1 MGKYLDIKVG
11 KKLKLYRLATGTKQD
26 GNLWGLFSYTPFEKK
41 DNGDYIYGQ
50 EYTIFMNNLES
61 GMNLKDGDFVEVAN
75 ILSVSAEDNTYKGKD
90 GVQHTKRIIKVS
102 IDIKIENKT
111 NENLNENTQY
121 GIYDNTK
128 EDNPAIADSDY
139 ELPNF

>member
-1 MGKYLDIKVG
+1 MAKYLDIKIG

-26 GNLWGLFSYTPFEKK
+26 GTMWGLFSYTPFEKTDK
-41 DNGDYIYGQ
+41 GDYIYGQ

-90 GVQHTKRIIKVS
+90 GVQHTKRVIKVVV
-102 IDIKIENKT
+102 DIKLDNNSNNNT
-111 NENLNENTQY
+111 NDNVNYNNYNEVK
-121 GIYDNTK
+121 D
-128 EDNPAIADSDY
+128 ENPAISSGNYD
-139 ELPNF
+139 LPDF